1 MKTKQDYY
9 DTLGISRDADDA
21 SIKRAYRKMAK
32 KYHPDMNQG
41 DPNAEQK
48 FKEVTEAYNV
58 LSDKEKKKLYDQ
70 FGSAAFEEGFDPT
83 GGTEFHYSGGD
94 ASGMYGDIFDNLF
107 GGKGGFSGHFGFGDG
122 TSWHSSDGK
131 TWNTGDGGSWHVGGD
146 YGRSSFF
153 DTYED
158 AGRKSGQDAR
168 AHISITFDEAVYGCD
183 KVITL
188 QDGERGQSR
197 TLHVHIPA
205 GIDDGNRIR
214 LKGEGH
220 PGVYGAPKGDLYL
233 QVSVGTNRVLS
244 VRAWIFIRKSMYHIR
259 QQCLGAMPACTRY
272 TEMLTVRSGKERRA
286 VPRYD

>member
-158 AGRKSGQDAR
+158 AGRKSGQDGR
-168 AHISITFDEAVYGCD
+168 TFRSLLTKQCMDVTRSLLCRMESA
-183 KVITL
+183 
-188 QDGERGQSR
+188 
-197 TLHVHIPA
+197 
-205 GIDDGNRIR
+205 
-214 LKGEGH
+214 
-220 PGVYGAPKGDLYL
+220 
-233 QVSVGTNRVLS
+233 
-244 VRAWIFIRKSMYHIR
+244 VRAERCMCTYR
-259 QQCLGAMPACTRY
+259 QV
-272 TEMLTVRSGKERRA
+272 LTMA
-286 VPRYD
+286 IAFA